1 MRILI
6 TGHKG
11 FIGQNM
17 VKALSDHDLD
27 LCDWGD
33 KYSLTGVDRVI
44 HLGAISD
51 TRCQDW
57 EALQKQ
63 NVRYSI
69 DLMDE
74 CQDRRI
80 PIQISS
86 SASVYGPNNTTFRET
101 DDIYPANL
109 YAKSKAAIETYFEM
123 IYPVSPIQIFRYFNV
138 YGPCEDHKGEQ
149 ASPFHK
155 FHEQAKT
162 GTIKLFEG
170 SDKFR
175 RDFIHVDEVI
185 NIHKAFFDIDESGIW
200 NIGTGETLSF
210 NDVASLVGAEF
221 SAKIEYIPMPEQLQA
236 AYQKFTRADITK
248 LRKTLG

>member
-1 MRILI
+1 
-6 TGHKG
+6 
-11 FIGQNM
+11 
-17 VKALSDHDLD
+17 
-27 LCDWGD
+27 
-33 KYSLTGVDRVI
+33 
-44 HLGAISD
+44 
-51 TRCQDW
+51 
-57 EALQKQ
+57 
-63 NVRYSI
+63 
-69 DLMDE
+69 MDE

-101 DDIYPANL
+101 DDIYPVNL

-162 GTIKLFEG
+162 GTIKLFVG

-248 LRKTLG
+248 LRSTLG